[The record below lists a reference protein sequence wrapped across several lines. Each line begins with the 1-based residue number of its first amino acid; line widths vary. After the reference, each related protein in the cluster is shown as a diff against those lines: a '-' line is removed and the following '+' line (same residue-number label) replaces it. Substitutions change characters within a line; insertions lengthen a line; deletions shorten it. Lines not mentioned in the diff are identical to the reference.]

1 MNLRYVIIINLLN
14 MAFPCYDEEIS
25 WADLEKVNDRSKM
38 TYTILV
44 WTYILA
50 MLIGAYIVFI
60 HYKRLNKPLFVRII
74 WLLTMV
80 NAPFV
85 IAFDILV
92 LKDKW

>member
-1 MNLRYVIIINLLN
+1 

-25 WADLEKVNDRSKM
+25 WADIEKVDDRSKR

-44 WTYILA
+44 WTYIVA
-50 MLIGAYIVFI
+50 MLLGAYIVFI
-60 HYKRLNKPLFVRII
+60 HYKRLKKPLFVRII

-80 NAPFV
+80 NVPFV
-85 IAFDILV
+85 ITFDILF

>member
-74 WLLTMV
+74 WLLTAV
-80 NAPFV
+80 NIPFV

-92 LKDKW
+92 LTN